1 MLGQKLHIDCQ
12 FSIEDIRAIQ
22 VLYHVYRIIIF
33 TLFLGATIF
42 AAHAVSPSNQFQ
54 QRLLE
59 LQRQGSCADLPQFGV
74 NIHRGRD
81 PDNVNLALISDSAAR
96 IVRMEITWIDVE
108 RHGQYEFG
116 SYDNTIDAL
125 RQHGKSIIL
134 GLAYGHPDH
143 SDGPANAV
151 FALPPNTPEQ
161 RAAYGRFVQ
170 AVAKRYHGSDIV
182 YEIWNE
188 PNLDLFWPPT
198 FDAKAYG
205 ELLGVAARAIRDVE
219 PDATII
225 PAGLANENDPAQ
237 FLHTLAS
244 AGALRDVDGISFH
257 PYRQDGPENSL
268 FDIAEFESAA
278 VGRPDQPL
286 WITEWGYS
294 EAWLAKG
301 GPDSRQ
307 RQAVMIGRMMLT
319 AALARAKA
327 LLVYDLIDDGTD
339 PHDQESSFGL
349 YDYDFNPKVSAM
361 AFRTIA
367 DLMSGC
373 STYEFKADGARHTIT
388 AAFHIGTGV
397 SFVIW
402 TYEPGRPLEICFTT
416 PDTHPVELTDISGNH
431 LPLETCGSPSQI
443 RLALSEV
450 VGPVILHAEN
460 NKSQ

>member
-1 MLGQKLHIDCQ
+1 ML
-12 FSIEDIRAIQ
+12 RALLIF
-22 VLYHVYRIIIF
+22 LIIV
-33 TLFLGATIF
+33 
-42 AAHAVSPSNQFQ
+42 AAFFEPPAVSAPGQFE
-54 QRLLE
+54 RLLPQ
-59 LQRQGSCADLPQFGV
+59 LQRQGSCLELPKFGV
-74 NIHRGRD
+74 GTHRGRNSD
-81 PDNVNLALISDSAAR
+81 DVNVRLISDIHAQ
-96 IVRMEITWIDVE
+96 IVRLDIFWAELE
-108 RHGQYEFG
+108 RQGQYNFG
-116 SYDNTIDAL
+116 LYDDLINGL
-125 RQHGKSIIL
+125 RQGGRSIVL
-134 GLAYGHPDH
+134 VLAYGHPDH
-143 SDGPANAV
+143 SDGPANPV
-151 FALPPNTPEQ
+151 FALPPRTREQ

-244 AGALRDVDGISFH
+244 AGALGDVDGISFH

-301 GPDSRQ
+301 GPDTRQ

-319 AALARAKA
+319 AALVRAKA

>member
-1 MLGQKLHIDCQ
+1 
-12 FSIEDIRAIQ
+12 
-22 VLYHVYRIIIF
+22 VYRTIIF
-33 TLFLGATIF
+33 TLFLGAAVF
-42 AAHAVSPSNQFQ
+42 AAYAVSPSNQFQ
-54 QRLLE
+54 QRLLQ

-81 PDNVNLALISDSAAR
+81 PDNINLALASDIAAR

-108 RHGQYEFG
+108 QHGQYEFG
-116 SYDNTIDAL
+116 PFDSTIDAL

-143 SDGPANAV
+143 SDGPANPV
-151 FALPPNTPEQ
+151 FALPPRTPEQ

-205 ELLGVAARAIRDVE
+205 ELLDMAARAIRDVE

-225 PAGLANENDPAQ
+225 PAGLANENNPAQ

-244 AGALRDVDGISFH
+244 AGALRDINGISFH

-268 FDIAEFESAA
+268 YDIAEFESAA
-278 VGRPDQPL
+278 GGRANNPL

-294 EAWLAKG
+294 EAWLAKSSQ
-301 GPDSRQ
+301 DTRR
-307 RQAVMIGRMMLT
+307 RQAVMIGRLMLT
-319 AALARAKA
+319 AALAKAKA
-327 LLVYDLIDDGTD
+327 VLIYDLIDDGTN
-339 PHDQESSFGL
+339 PRDQESSFGL
-349 YDYDFNPKVSAM
+349 YDYDFNPKVSAT

-367 DLMSGC
+367 GMMSDC
-373 STYEFKADGARHTIT
+373 STYEFKVDVARHTIT
-388 AAFHIGTGV
+388 AAFHAGAAV

-402 TYEPGRPLEICFTT
+402 TYEPGRPLDICFTT
-416 PDTHPVELTDISGNH
+416 PDTHPIELVDISGNH
-431 LPLETCGSPSQI
+431 LPLETCGGQSQV
-443 RLALSEV
+443 RLTLSEET
-450 VGPVILHAEN
+450 GPVILQAEN
-460 NKSQ
+460 KKLP

>member
-1 MLGQKLHIDCQ
+1 MLRLWLIL
-12 FSIEDIRAIQ
+12 FAI
-22 VLYHVYRIIIF
+22 
-33 TLFLGATIF
+33 TI
-42 AAHAVSPSNQFQ
+42 AVVEARAVSPSGQFHERLMAS
-54 QRLLE
+54 QRSGECSE
-59 LQRQGSCADLPQFGV
+59 LPEFGIGTHQ
-74 NIHRGRD
+74 NRN
-81 PDNVNLALISDSAAR
+81 PDNVNLRLISGMHAR
-96 IVRMEITWIDVE
+96 IVRLDISWVVLE
-108 RHGQYEFG
+108 HQGQYDFAP
-116 SYDNTIDAL
+116 YDSLIKNL
-125 RQHGKSIIL
+125 RQLGKSIVL
-134 GLAYGHPDH
+134 VLAYGHPDH
-143 SDGPANAV
+143 SDGPANPV
-151 FALPPNTPEQ
+151 FALPPRTPEQ

-268 FDIAEFESAA
+268 SDIAEFESAA

-450 VGPVILHAEN
+450 AGPVILHAEN